1 MNGFGAAFRITPN
14 DNWTIDLSL
23 RANYQDD
30 EDEGVQCRTYPSTSM
45 YNAMVAQHGAAA
57 LANFSGNATGGIGM
71 WGGTSKLPD
80 GTVNATVGHID
91 RMYKGATLDFW
102 NECRQQNLDG
112 PHVTSQEKDTQLL
125 LDNEFVNITTEWDS
139 AGAIAGFDNLNFKMI
154 TAKQLTDLK
163 YWSDRDGSSLSI
175 DALGGTGERG
185 ARREVGTVE
194 LLLTAD
200 VNEQLSFIAG
210 YHYFDDEV
218 QAGARSQNGCLA
230 KLERKFH
237 LYSDPS
243 YTGTEVC
250 EPDGGTQFDRLPD
263 RVAPG
268 GPGVTGRD
276 GYEVNMLSL
285 IHI

>member
-1 MNGFGAAFRITPN
+1 MPSLVGSEMCIRDREVSDGQFWNNHYNRTGGGYDVNGFGAAFRFTPN
-14 DNWTIDLSL
+14 DNWTVDFSL

-71 WGGTSKLPD
+71 WGGTSKLAD
-80 GTVNATVGHID
+80 GTVHATVGHID

-112 PHVTSQEKDTQLL
+112 PHVTSQEKDTALL

-175 DALGGTGERG
+175 DALGGTGLRG

-237 LYSDPS
+237 LYSCLLYTSPS
-243 YTGTEVC
+243 
-250 EPDGGTQFDRLPD
+250 P
-263 RVAPG
+263 
-268 GPGVTGRD
+268 RD
-276 GYEVNMLSL
+276 
-285 IHI
+285 